1 MCRADLKLKN
11 FHFSGTAAAV
21 AVGPGGALFFHNG
34 RSDVVIYTSRTLSKV
49 SVFFKMDLHEKVKLH
64 EIIHQTSSNAGWKSL
79 SAHWS
84 SLSCLSSLFS
94 LQPRQEEGERERERL
109 KAEK

>member
-79 SAHWS
+79 RFTGPRCHASVVCSAS
-84 SLSCLSSLFS
+84 S
-94 LQPRQEEGERERERL
+94 PDRRKENERERD
-109 KAEK
+109 